1 MSQPSFPTIA
11 LVGPTATGKTALA
24 LGLARRLG
32 RAELLNADSRQVLR
46 GLRVGTN
53 QPTAGGLRGVPCHL
67 LGITEPGE
75 PFSVA
80 DWVAAARRC
89 LADLDRAIT
98 PIVVGGTG
106 LYVKALMDGFELS
119 GGAPDPERRE
129 RLRERAASP
138 EGLAE
143 LVAELVRRDPQG
155 AGAIDLHN
163 PRRVVRALEVLDAH
177 GSLAARRR
185 PGAARPGWWIG
196 VDAPPE
202 LQSRWI
208 AERSRQ
214 MLDGGL
220 LQETAAA
227 LARGV
232 DARILEG
239 CGIGYREAIGVLA
252 GRMTEAEALAEIVR
266 RTRRY
271 ARAQRTWFRAE
282 PRIVWIRR
290 DRDDD
295 LEERVGDALRVLE
308 GSPAGW
314 GEGNQTAPKPA

>member
-1 MSQPSFPTIA
+1 MPASAVPSADPPADRGPVAPPPPRAPTRRAGTAGGAAPPSPRYPSAQRADGRLRAAMSQPSFPTIA
-11 LVGPTATGKTALA
+11 VVGPTATGKTALA

-46 GLRVGTN
+46 ELRVGTN

-119 GGAPDPERRE
+119 GGAPAPERRG

-143 LVAELVRRDPQG
+143 
-155 AGAIDLHN
+155 
-163 PRRVVRALEVLDAH
+163 
-177 GSLAARRR
+177 
-185 PGAARPGWWIG
+185 
-196 VDAPPE
+196 
-202 LQSRWI
+202 
-208 AERSRQ
+208 
-214 MLDGGL
+214 
-220 LQETAAA
+220 
-227 LARGV
+227 
-232 DARILEG
+232 
-239 CGIGYREAIGVLA
+239 
-252 GRMTEAEALAEIVR
+252 
-266 RTRRY
+266 
-271 ARAQRTWFRAE
+271 
-282 PRIVWIRR
+282 
-290 DRDDD
+290 
-295 LEERVGDALRVLE
+295 
-308 GSPAGW
+308 
-314 GEGNQTAPKPA
+314 